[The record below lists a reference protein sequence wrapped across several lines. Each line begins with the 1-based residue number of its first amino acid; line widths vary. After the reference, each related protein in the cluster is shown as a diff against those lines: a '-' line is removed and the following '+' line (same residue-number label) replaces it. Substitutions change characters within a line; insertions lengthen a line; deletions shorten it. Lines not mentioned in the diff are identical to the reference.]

1 MKHLGK
7 GFAWWFFKWPMFR
20 RRIKMYWEK
29 NLPNL
34 AASYLAKIL
43 PEAHPGSR
51 EMVKWLAKKHH
62 WKRSVKC

>member
-7 GFAWWFFKWPMFR
+7 GAIWWFFKWPMYR
-20 RRIKMYWEK
+20 RRIKNYWIKEEDRI
-29 NLPNL
+29 
-34 AASYLAKIL
+34 AEAYLRMVL

-62 WKRSVKC
+62 WKRRVL